1 MKSET
6 RNPRKVPVNYSLL
19 KRGSKMLYSVC
30 PEMFL
35 FPDTRNCQLGVTVLS
50 CNVTTTNRVV
60 RDTQQAECTAVL
72 RRDQISWK
80 THTTILGNAL
90 NPRCLLIVELLPVW
104 ESAQA
109 TRQLPSTI
117 TTACACDR
125 KCNTYV
131 CSLRSS
137 PATHC
142 NHEAGMV

>member
-6 RNPRKVPVNYSLL
+6 RNPRKVPVSYSLL
-19 KRGSKMLYSVC
+19 KRGSKMLYGVC

-60 RDTQQAECTAVL
+60 RDTQQTECTAVL

-80 THTTILGNAL
+80 THDD
-90 NPRCLLIVELLPVW
+90 PRECLLIVELLPAW
-104 ESAQA
+104 EYAQA

-131 CSLRSS
+131 RSLRSS